1 VVRVELEFRPTIKAA
16 ASVAAI
22 ISRSAIWEVSWIDV
36 DDYGATYR
44 LAPARDCGGNPLPF
58 PGYHEIRIPSA
69 AFGTAQQA
77 RPIDYRHP
85 GAVLRN
91 LGSLIHRLKTHFG
104 VRMIAVIL
112 EDTMG
117 RMNFAKR
124 RGLSLAV
131 AAALV
136 TAAGAAPSIAYA
148 QHHGGGGG
156 ISTGAAVGLGLG
168 AFALGS
174 AAGAGAYGYPYGYG
188 YGYYP
193 PTAYYPPAPA
203 YYAPRSCWD
212 PYYRRY
218 YAC

>member
-1 VVRVELEFRPTIKAA
+1 MSNRGSIIVGELQGKVTMLDVACHRCERRCRVSL
-16 ASVAAI
+16 
-22 ISRSAIWEVSWIDV
+22 SRLID
-36 DDYGATYR
+36 GAR
-44 LAPARDCGGNPLPF
+44 
-58 PGYHEIRIPSA
+58 
-69 AFGTAQQA
+69 
-77 RPIDYRHP
+77 
-85 GAVLRN
+85 
-91 LGSLIHRLKTHFG
+91 LIHRLKTHFG

-112 EDTMG
+112 ENTMG
-117 RMNFAKR
+117 IMNFAKR

>member
-1 VVRVELEFRPTIKAA
+1 MPSFGRQASCAYASA
-16 ASVAAI
+16 ASASGGSSTAFAGKLI
-22 ISRSAIWEVSWIDV
+22 DSARPSR
-36 DDYGATYR
+36 R
-44 LAPARDCGGNPLPF
+44 NRHPR
-58 PGYHEIRIPSA
+58 A
-69 AFGTAQQA
+69 AFGTAQQP
-77 RPIDYRHP
+77 RPVRYGHS
-85 GAVLRN
+85 GAVLRK
-91 LGSLIHRLKTHFG
+91 LGSDVGARLIHRLKTHFG

-112 EDTMG
+112 ENTMG
-117 RMNFAKR
+117 IINFAKR

-136 TAAGAAPSIAYA
+136 TAASAAPRIAYA

-174 AAGAGAYGYPYGYG
+174 AASAGAYGYPYGYG

-193 PTAYYPPAPA
+193 PAAYYPPAPA

>member
-1 VVRVELEFRPTIKAA
+1 MPSFGRQASCAYASA
-16 ASVAAI
+16 ASASEGSSPAF
-22 ISRSAIWEVSWIDV
+22 AGKLID
-36 DDYGATYR
+36 
-44 LAPARDCGGNPLPF
+44 
-58 PGYHEIRIPSA
+58 S
-69 AFGTAQQA
+69 A
-77 RPIDYRHP
+77 RPSRRNRHP
-85 GAVLRN
+85 ERRTPYSATVEPSPVRAFRSRAAQPGERCRAR
-91 LGSLIHRLKTHFG
+91 LIHRLKTHFG

-117 RMNFAKR
+117 IMNFAKR

-131 AAALV
+131 AAALI

-193 PTAYYPPAPA
+193 PAAYYPPAPA

-218 YAC
+218 YGC